1 MSDERKNEAV
11 EAFIRHFAS
20 LTDDAARARL
30 LAQVKTKAVNLAPEE
45 AFEPDVTRLR
55 EYLAKPIP
63 IPPSLVWP
71 TIAVRGEIT
80 TTLGRAGKGKTTM
93 NLNRIFAWAAGRA
106 LFPGWTDHDGN
117 EYLKP
122 DGALKTLIAE
132 NEGNAGMF
140 HQKVGLLVHQ
150 GDLTDDQKELCL
162 DNIHIHGDGGY
173 SGLKLDNPE
182 GVQKLRASIEACEPD
197 IVFIEPFRSLWRGEE
212 NSATDMAVVV
222 DNIIA
227 MATDYNCAVILSHHE
242 RKGGA
247 GDDGEKMSAARG
259 STVLEGVVA
268 VMENFESVKDGE
280 YREMTWSKARYLP
293 PPTTVRMEWD
303 RDTGWYQWIPISAIA
318 DGVLAALREA
328 DDEPLNLKGL
338 SEATGETQ
346 AKLRGVMRQLK
357 DEKRVKQM
365 PSVQLA
371 GGGTSGTR
379 YRLPTGDGDSNPG
392 GGLAI

>member
-1 MSDERKNEAV
+1 VSEDPEFIER
-11 EAFIRHFAS
+11 FIQYFAS
-20 LTDDAARARL
+20 LTDDAQRARL
-30 LAQVKTKAVNLAPEE
+30 LAQVKSRAMNLAPEE
-45 AFEPDVTRLR
+45 AFEPDVTQLR
-55 EYLAKPIP
+55 EYLAKAIP

-93 NLNRIFAWAAGRA
+93 NLNRIFAWAAGRP

-122 DGALKTLIAE
+122 ERPLRTLIAE

-150 GDLTDDQKELCL
+150 GNLDGPEKELCL
-162 DNIHIHGDGGY
+162 DNIYIHGDGGY
-173 SGLKLDNPE
+173 SGMKLDNPE
-182 GVQKLRASIEACEPD
+182 GVQKLRRAVESCRPD

-222 DNIIA
+222 DNIVA
-227 MATDYNCAVILSHHE
+227 MATDYDCAVILSHHE
-242 RKGGA
+242 RKGGPS
-247 GDDGEKMSAARG
+247 DDGEKMSAARG

-293 PPTTVRMEWD
+293 PPTPVRMEWD
-303 RDTGWYQWIPISAIA
+303 RETGWYQWVPISAIE
-318 DGVLAALREA
+318 DGVLVALREA
-328 DDEPLNLKGL
+328 DDEPLNLRGL
-338 SEATGETQ
+338 SEATGESIT
-346 AKLRGVMRQLK
+346 KLRPIMRHL
-357 DEKRVKQM
+357 ENATPPRVKKM
-365 PSVQLA
+365 PSISTQE
-371 GGGTSGTR
+371 GSTGTR
-379 YRLPTGDGDSNPG
+379 WRLPSNDNAGDG
-392 GGLAI
+392 LAL

>member
-1 MSDERKNEAV
+1 MSDEQAPQAV
-11 EAFIRHFAS
+11 EAFIRHFAG
-20 LTDDAARARL
+20 LTDDAQRARL
-30 LAQVKTKAVNLAPEE
+30 LAQVKSKAMNLAPEE
-45 AFEPDVTRLR
+45 AFEPDVTKLR
-55 EYLAKPIP
+55 DYLAKEIP

-122 DGALKTLIAE
+122 EKPLKTLIAE

-150 GDLTDDQKELCL
+150 GDLDGEQKEQVLE
-162 DNIHIHGDGGY
+162 NIYIHGDGGY
-173 SGLKLDNPE
+173 SGMKLDNPE
-182 GVQKLRASIEACEPD
+182 GVQKLRAAIESCKPD

-222 DNIIA
+222 DNIVA
-227 MATDYNCAVILSHHE
+227 MATDYECAVILSHHE
-242 RKGGA
+242 RKGGPS
-247 GDDGEKMSAARG
+247 DDGEKMSAARG

-293 PPTTVRMEWD
+293 PPTPVRMEWD
-303 RDTGWYQWIPISAIA
+303 RETGWYQWVPISAIE
-318 DGVLAALREA
+318 DGVLVALREA
-328 DDEPLNLKGL
+328 DDEPLNLTGIA
-338 SEATGETQ
+338 EATGEHKN
-346 AKLRGVMRQLK
+346 KLRKIMKQLE
-357 DEKRVKQM
+357 DTKRVKKM
-365 PSVQLA
+365 PSVSTQD
-371 GGGTSGTR
+371 GSTGTR
-379 YRLPTGDGDSNPG
+379 WRLPSEDSG
-392 GGLAI
+392 GSAGLAL